1 MRCVLG
7 YGQHVKPKVGSLL
20 RYRVIN
26 FYAVLRLLRSLARLD
41 GIAVVGERYADITV
55 GHRFD
60 VARGVD
66 VAYVGP
72 NLAQY
77 RFDFDE
83 ILRSRCIGISPQ
95 VLEYHSHPSDRIV
108 HDVNPTPR

>member
-20 RYRVIN
+20 RYREIN
-26 FYAVLRLLRSLARLD
+26 FYAVLRLLRSLACLD
-41 GIAVVGERYADITV
+41 GIAVVGECYADITV

-60 VARGVD
+60 VAGGVD

-72 NLAQY
+72 DFAQY
-77 RFDFDE
+77 RFDFGK
-83 ILRSRCIGISPQ
+83 ILRSRRIWISPQ
-95 VLEYHSHPSDRIV
+95 VLEHHSHHSDRIV
-108 HDVNPTPR
+108 HDIDPTL